1 MDTPLL
7 STGQSV
13 IAVKATKE
21 GARKIIMLGCRGNNV
36 FLHDAATGLLLRR
49 LSVPEGLNVYS
60 LLLVDGFVFCGTQ
73 KNEVYKFDFAVS
85 RCSKKP
91 FFQSVSFLIPCNLL

>member
-1 MDTPLL
+1 MNDFPIFPLQANKVMDMPLL
-7 STGQSV
+7 STGQSI

-21 GARKIIMLGCRGNNV
+21 GVRKIILLGCKGNIV

-49 LSVPEGLNVYS
+49 LSMPEGLNVYS
-60 LLLVDGFVFCGTQ
+60 LLLIDGHVFCGTQ

-85 RCSKKP
+85 N
-91 FFQSVSFLIPCNLL
+91 I